1 VPLLAGAVVHWPGVV
16 SIELP
21 EWLLAAA
28 YALIGWKIG
37 LGFTREALRYASR
50 ALPKILLSI
59 AVLIVFCGGL
69 AFVLMRVFGVDPLT
83 AYLATSPGGIDS
95 VAIIAA
101 SSEVDLP
108 FVMALQTIRLFIVIL
123 NRTDACGH
131 RCPTDDYCKN
141 RVLLISRPVGEC
153 ELLTRSQSDR

>member
-1 VPLLAGAVVHWPGVV
+1 V
-16 SIELP
+16 LP
-21 EWLLAAA
+21 AA
-28 YALIGWKIG
+28 YALTGWEIG
-37 LGFTREALRYASR
+37 LGFTWEVLGYASR

-108 FVMALQTIRLFIVIL
+108 FVIALQTIRLFVVIL
-123 NRTDACGH
+123 IG
-131 RCPTDDYCKN
+131 PTFASIVARRMLVAKPG
-141 RVLLISRPVGEC
+141 SR
-153 ELLTRSQSDR
+153 

>member
-1 VPLLAGAVVHWPGVV
+1 LRELLRLPALAPLQGVCCGFPAELWLVPLVAGAVVHWSGVV

-37 LGFTREALRYASR
+37 LGFTREVLRYASR

-101 SSEVDLP
+101 LERGRSPVCDGAPDDSS
-108 FVMALQTIRLFIVIL
+108 
-123 NRTDACGH
+123 
-131 RCPTDDYCKN
+131 
-141 RVLLISRPVGEC
+141 
-153 ELLTRSQSDR
+153 